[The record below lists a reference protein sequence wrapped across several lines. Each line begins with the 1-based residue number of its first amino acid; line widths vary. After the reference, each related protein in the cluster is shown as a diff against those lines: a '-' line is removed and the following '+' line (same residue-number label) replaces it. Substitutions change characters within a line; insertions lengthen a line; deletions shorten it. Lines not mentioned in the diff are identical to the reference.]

1 MTGVAEQGNVVKEFS
16 IGHTRVKVCDDYCRN
31 RTSADV
37 EQILERIARR
47 ALEQF
52 AATVMTPCTELNAD
66 LR

>member
-1 MTGVAEQGNVVKEFS
+1 MAGVAEQGNVVKAFH
-16 IGHTRVKVCDDYCRN
+16 IGNTRVKICDDYCRD

-52 AATVMTPCTELNAD
+52 AATATTPCTKLNAD